1 MSNVTDKNKFEFPGS
16 KPHYLPVLS
25 FKIDHMLL
33 KITPDFAS
41 TPKKLMN
48 CEQQLT
54 ITARRDIDQVDLD
67 SAEIRIESISVE
79 VPKNSNIEDKNKTR
93 YNEKKVDW
101 QESEDKLII
110 KLGQVLQK
118 DHNMVLTI
126 VYSAG
131 LYTHINGKGI
141 GNPRSGFN
149 FIENFENT
157 PEKNLQAWTQG
168 ETIESRYWFPCLDQP
183 QVKFPREIHITVPM
197 DYIVISNGHQISEP
211 QLEEKSGSQG
221 KKEHTWKWI
230 ESTSNPAYLTA
241 VVIGTFAERK
251 GKCGEVPLQYYW
263 PKDVPENHAM
273 LTFSSTPGIMAFFEN
288 YLNTKYPYSKY
299 SQVAVEDFQFGGME
313 NTGCTVLTRRY
324 LHDEKASLDYR
335 RDIDVVSHELA
346 HQWFGDLVT
355 CKDWEHIWLNEGFAS
370 YCEALYIEHTNNP
383 NSKESSQNIDEFQY
397 KIIQTADGYFDEANN
412 LYKRAIVTNVYKHP
426 DDVFDSHAYEKG
438 GCILHMLRMY
448 IGEDNFRK
456 SLEKYLRTYRHS
468 TAETNDLREIL
479 QEVSGKNLGLFFDQ
493 WLYRAGH
500 PELEIEFSI
509 QNSDKAQLRIMQTQE
524 GDKAFEF
531 PLDVELVY
539 STNIDGK
546 QELGKVRRTF
556 SVSKIDETFEIT
568 VDKKEQLE
576 QVLWISIDPEFKVL
590 KEIKLIKAPKE
601 MLINQLREGRT
612 IIERIQASRALSD
625 KYSDDVITALRDS
638 ILTDKF
644 YGVSVE
650 AADILGSYNDKND
663 HIKTGRAYEALMS
676 CSPFQKKIKS
686 PQIRRAVIRNLGGFE
701 KQESLDQLKQVLNDE
716 SDFVE
721 QAAAIAIGKSA
732 KRASDHIRKE
742 VISLLKE
749 KAKTTNTFQNVLAR
763 GAIDGLKEYSNDTN
777 KEIVEGIANFLID
790 MSNSYHTLVRNS
802 ATSAL
807 AKFLRMKDEKKSQKI
822 FEQLITRSL
831 KDRMKMV
838 KISACQ
844 AFYDPSAFGD
854 LTIPDDRILK
864 TIEELT
870 SVAEHDIDGWVRRE
884 AEVSINKI
892 REWIKDWAEKPPE
905 IAIKIREEKKARDEK
920 AREAMQRRLLKAE

>member
-1 MSNVTDKNKFEFPGS
+1 MDDSTSKNKFEFPGS
-16 KPHYLPVLS
+16 KPHYLPVLP
-25 FKIDHMLL
+25 FTIDHMLL
-33 KITPDFAS
+33 KLRPDFES

-54 ITARRDIDQVDLD
+54 ITARRDIDQIELD
-67 SAEIRIESISVE
+67 SAEIRIESISAE
-79 VPKNSNIEDKNKTR
+79 VPKNSNIEDQNKTK
-93 YNEKKVDW
+93 YNEKKVKW

-110 KLGQVLQK
+110 KLGRVLPK
-118 DHNMVLTI
+118 DHNMILTI

-131 LYTHINGKGI
+131 FNSRSG
-141 GNPRSGFN
+141 GNEIRDPRSGFN
-149 FIENFENT
+149 FVENFENS

-197 DYIVISNGHQISEP
+197 DYVVISNGHQTSEP
-211 QLEEKSGSQG
+211 QLEEKSGSQR
-221 KKEHTWKWI
+221 KKEYTWKWI

-251 GKCGEVPLQYYW
+251 GKCDEVPLQYCW
-263 PKDVPENHAM
+263 PTDVPENHAM
-273 LTFSSTPGIMAFFEN
+273 LTFSSTPRIMKFFEN

-299 SQVAVEDFQFGGME
+299 SQVAVDDFQFGGME
-313 NTGCTVLTRRY
+313 NTSCTILTRRI
-324 LHDEKASLDYR
+324 LHDEKASLDYK

-370 YCEALYIEHTNNP
+370 YCEALYIEHINNTI
-383 NSKESSQNIDEFQY
+383 SKESSQNNDEFQY
-397 KIIQTADGYFDEANN
+397 KIMQTADGYFDEASN
-412 LYKRAIVTNVYKHP
+412 LYKRAVVTNVYKHP

-438 GCILHMLRMY
+438 GCILHMLRYY

-456 SLEKYLRTYRHS
+456 SLEKYLGTYSHS
-468 TAETNDLREIL
+468 IAETHDLREIL

-500 PELEIEFSI
+500 PELEIELSI
-509 QNSDKAQLRIMQTQE
+509 QNSEKAQIRIIQTQE

-539 STNIDGK
+539 STSNKGK
-546 QELGKVRRTF
+546 QELCKVNRTL
-556 SVSKIDETFEIT
+556 SVSKLDETFEIT
-568 VDKKEQLE
+568 TDKKYLE
-576 QVLWISIDPEFKVL
+576 HLQWISLDPEFKIL
-590 KEIKLIKAPKE
+590 KEIKSIKIPKE
-601 MLINQLREGRT
+601 MIINQLREGRT
-612 IIERIQASRALSD
+612 IIERIQAARALSD

-638 ILTDKF
+638 ILTDNF

-663 HIKTGRAYEALMS
+663 HIKTRKAYEALIS
-676 CSPFQKKIKS
+676 CSPFQLKIKS

-701 KQESLDQLKQVLNDE
+701 KQESLDQLKQSLNDE
-716 SDFVE
+716 SYFVE
-721 QAAAIAIGKSA
+721 QAAATAIGKSA
-732 KRASDHIRKE
+732 KRAPDHVREE

-763 GAIDGLKEYSNDTN
+763 GAIDGLKEYSSDANE
-777 KEIVEGIANFLID
+777 EIVEGIANFLID
-790 MSNSYHTLVRNS
+790 MSNSYHTLIRNS

-807 AKFLRMKDEKKSQKI
+807 AKFLRMKDEKISQKV
-822 FEQLITRSL
+822 FEQLMTRSL
-831 KDRMKMV
+831 RDRMKMV

-854 LTIPDDRILK
+854 LTKPDDRILK
-864 TIEELT
+864 TMEELT
-870 SVAEHDIDGWVRRE
+870 SIAEHDIDGWVRRE

-905 IAIKIREEKKARDEK
+905 IAMKIREEKKARDEK